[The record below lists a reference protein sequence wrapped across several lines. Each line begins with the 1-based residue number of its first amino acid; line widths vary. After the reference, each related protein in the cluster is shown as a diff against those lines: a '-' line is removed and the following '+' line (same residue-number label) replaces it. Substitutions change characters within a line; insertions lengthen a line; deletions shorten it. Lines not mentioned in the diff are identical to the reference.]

1 MKYLIIIASF
11 FFSLHNSIAQNDM
24 PKEDDG
30 PALLYPGG
38 LYVELQNI
46 IPKNWMVVG
55 RDGNYVIYTKD
66 MPIIMTHAEYES
78 IPKEEAGKEKEWAK
92 KKLYPKPYEIILQL
106 TPYPIEDYLALKKN
120 DKITAASQPSLAE
133 LGERYQIETTS
144 LTTQQYLEYSGDKM
158 IADPNTGLYT
168 ATDIDEKNR
177 LVMFSL
183 SKEKLLSDNNAN
195 ITTTATP
202 QFYIHGYSVTIE
214 YNTNYYKIFPESVS
228 HEAETI
234 VNAVKTILIN
244 QMQ

>member
-1 MKYLIIIASF
+1 MKYLIIIVSL
-11 FFSLHNSIAQNDM
+11 FFSFHSAIAQNGKSKDN
-24 PKEDDG
+24 DG
-30 PALLYPGG
+30 SRLLYPGG
-38 LYVELQNI
+38 LYVELQKI
-46 IPKNWMVVG
+46 TPRNWTVVG
-55 RDGNYVIYTKD
+55 REGNYVIYTKD
-66 MPIIMTHAEYES
+66 NPIIMSQAEYES
-78 IPKEEAGKEKEWAK
+78 IPKELKDKEETWAK
-92 KKLYPKPYEIILQL
+92 KELHRKAYEIHIQL

-120 DKITAASQPSLAE
+120 DKITAASQTSLTE

-183 SKEKLLSDNNAN
+183 SKEKLLNDNNAN
-195 ITTTATP
+195 IATTASP
-202 QFYIHGYSVTIE
+202 QFYIHDYSVTIE
-214 YNTNYYKIFPESVS
+214 YNTDYYKIFPESVS
-228 HEAETI
+228 QEAETI